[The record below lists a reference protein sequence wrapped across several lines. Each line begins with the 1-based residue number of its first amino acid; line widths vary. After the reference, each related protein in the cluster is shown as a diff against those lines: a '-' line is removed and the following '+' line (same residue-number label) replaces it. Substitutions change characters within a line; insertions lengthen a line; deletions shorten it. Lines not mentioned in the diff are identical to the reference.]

1 MANNDLDFTLEE
13 DTDLTAPEQTE
24 DLDETLGE
32 PLETEEEA
40 ETEEKPVRKCSNKHR
55 AILIGGIALGVALAA
70 LIAALAAMHAKKKD

>member
-13 DTDLTAPEQTE
+13 ETETTAPEQTE

-32 PLETEEEA
+32 PLEAEEE
-40 ETEEKPVRKCSNKHR
+40 TENGEKPVRKCSNKHR

-70 LIAALAAMHAKKKD
+70 LIAALTAMHVRRKD